1 MKKRDVKAQAKKE
14 VADNK
19 IVAKIA
25 AETVKKSE
33 AVPVTKA
40 TSKPETT
47 VAKKSDSKS
56 P

>member
-25 AETVKKSE
+25 AETVKKPE

-40 TSKPETT
+40 TSKLRTS